1 MSLKIVTTVAAVGFA
16 GLLLAHAD
24 STARGN
30 AQGGIV
36 SLPPASPRGA
46 AAPTVL
52 QAWASRRD
60 ARLSTSRTIDNV
72 RSPRSGPYGSGARG
86 PGYVGSWSGAWYA
99 APGFG
104 TPGTDRGL
112 PVPDGVWRQS
122 PGFGDNGPRPIP
134 VGPPF

>member
-24 STARGN
+24 SVARGN
-30 AQGGIV
+30 ARGIV
-36 SLPPASPRGA
+36 SLPPAPPRGA
-46 AAPTVL
+46 AASTAL

-60 ARLSTSRTIDNV
+60 ARLSTSRNIDNV
-72 RSPRSGPYGSGARG
+72 RSLRNGPYGAGTRR
-86 PGYVGSWSGAWYA
+86 PGYVGSWSGAWYV

-112 PVPDGVWRQS
+112 PLPDGVWRQS

-134 VGPPF
+134 IGAPF